1 MLGKL
6 IKHEFRATGRLMAP
20 LFGALLL
27 LAVFSRVTNQ
37 ILQQVPNP
45 TRVLYIVSVLL
56 AIVYV
61 LAGLG
66 VMVFSTVLMIKR
78 FHQNFLT
85 DEGYLMFTLPVS
97 VHSLLWSKL
106 ITAALFFLFTFAAEL
121 LALAIVIWQG
131 GVSAELYNNFI
142 SGLRELGSYYTGN
155 GIAIALEAFAMLF
168 VSLLVTCLLFYAPMS
183 IGYSFA
189 NHKGLLSVVFYFVI
203 QAVQQIFGVFTLA
216 GLADDSS
223 LLNHLLQNVFSG
235 GRMVVVSEARTPSP
249 SFSTVP
255 CSCPCSQILSS
266 ARSSIFSPTSCSANA
281 GTSSKRHSRPAAR
294 RLQAVFCVPVFCVP
308 EEKLKIILAFWR
320 ILWYYI

>member
-106 ITAALFFLFTFAAEL
+106 ITAALFFLFTFAEHEVGEKIEDRAEDK
-121 LALAIVIWQG
+121 ICEQG
-131 GVSAELYNNFI
+131 QEHGTVDKLGDGV
-142 SGLRELGSYYTGN
+142 R
-155 GIAIALEAFAMLF
+155 
-168 VSLLVTCLLFYAPMS
+168 SLT
-183 IGYSFA
+183 
-189 NHKGLLSVVFYFVI
+189 
-203 QAVQQIFGVFTLA
+203 
-216 GLADDSS
+216 DDPIDDD
-223 LLNHLLQNVFSG
+223 H
-235 GRMVVVSEARTPSP
+235 
-249 SFSTVP
+249 
-255 CSCPCSQILSS
+255 
-266 ARSSIFSPTSCSANA
+266 
-281 GTSSKRHSRPAAR
+281 AA
-294 RLQAVFCVPVFCVP
+294 A
-308 EEKLKIILAFWR
+308 
-320 ILWYYI
+320 

>member
-27 LAVFSRVTNQ
+27 LAVFARTTNQ
-37 ILQQVPNP
+37 VMQQVPT
-45 TRVLYIVSVLL
+45 TRVLYVISVLL
-56 AIVYV
+56 AITYV

-85 DEGYLMFTLPVS
+85 DEGYLMFTLPVG

-106 ITAALFFLFTFAAEL
+106 ITAALFSLFTFAAEL

-131 GVSAELYNNFI
+131 GASADVYNNFI

-155 GIAIALEAFAMLF
+155 GIAIALETFAMLF

-203 QAVQQIFGVFTLA
+203 QAVLQIFGVSMLA
-216 GLADDSS
+216 GVADDGS
-223 LLNHLLQNVFSG
+223 LLNRMLQNIYTG
-235 GRMVVVSEARTPSP
+235 GR
-249 SFSTVP
+249 TVIVNGVP
-255 CSCPCSQILSS
+255 HVAVQFFHGTMLLSLLAELVLGAILYFLTYFML
-266 ARSSIFSPTSCSANA
+266 R
-281 GTSSKRHSRPAAR
+281 RHRN
-294 RLQAVFCVPVFCVP
+294 LQ
-308 EEKLKIILAFWR
+308 
-320 ILWYYI
+320 

>member
-27 LAVFSRVTNQ
+27 LAVFSRVANQ

-85 DEGYLMFTLPVS
+85 DEGYLMFTLPVG

-155 GIAIALEAFAMLF
+155 GIAIALETFAMLF

-203 QAVQQIFGVFTLA
+203 QSVQQIFGVFTLA

-235 GRMVVVSEARTPSP
+235 GRMVVVSEAPHAVAQ
-249 SFSTVP
+249 FSTVP

-294 RLQAVFCVPVFCVP
+294 RLQAVFCVP

>member
-27 LAVFSRVTNQ
+27 LAVFSRVANQ

-85 DEGYLMFTLPVS
+85 DEGYLMFTLPTS

-106 ITAALFFLFTFAAEL
+106 ITAALFFIFTFLAD
-121 LALAIVIWQG
+121 ALAVAIVVWRG
-131 GVSAELYNNFI
+131 GTARDLFESIV
-142 SGLRELGSYYTGN
+142 GLFRELNSFYMAN
-155 GIAIALEAFAMLF
+155 GIALALEILALLL

-203 QAVQQIFGVFTLA
+203 QAVLQVFGVAVL
-216 GLADDSS
+216 
-223 LLNHLLQNVFSG
+223 SG
-235 GRMVVVSEARTPSP
+235 VVSDTAFHRLLTDAMDNLGRIDTPVTAMQAAHGTMLLAL
-249 SFSTVP
+249 FTELFLGA
-255 CSCPCSQILSS
+255 ILYFLTYFML
-266 ARSSIFSPTSCSANA
+266 RKHRN
-281 GTSSKRHSRPAAR
+281 
-294 RLQAVFCVPVFCVP
+294 LQ
-308 EEKLKIILAFWR
+308 
-320 ILWYYI
+320 

>member
-27 LAVFSRVTNQ
+27 LAVFSRVANQ

-85 DEGYLMFTLPVS
+85 DEGYLMFTLPVG

-235 GRMVVVSEARTPSP
+235 GRMVVVSEAPHAVAQ
-249 SFSTVP
+249 FSTVP

-281 GTSSKRHSRPAAR
+281 GTSSRRHNWPAAR
-294 RLQAVFCVPVFCVP
+294 RLQAVFCVP

-320 ILWYYI
+320 ILWYYS

>member
-27 LAVFSRVTNQ
+27 LAVFARTTNQ
-37 ILQQVPNP
+37 VMQQVPT
-45 TRVLYIVSVLL
+45 TRVLYVISVLL
-56 AIVYV
+56 AITYV

-121 LALAIVIWQG
+121 LAFAIVIWQG
-131 GVSAELYNNFI
+131 GASADVYNNFI
-142 SGLRELGSYYTGN
+142 SGLRELGSYYIGN
-155 GIAIALEAFAMLF
+155 GIAIALETFAMLF

-235 GRMVVVSEARTPSP
+235 GRMVIVNGVVSEAPHAVAQFFHGAMLLSLLADL
-249 SFSTVP
+249 VLGA
-255 CSCPCSQILSS
+255 ILYFLTYFML
-266 ARSSIFSPTSCSANA
+266 R
-281 GTSSKRHSRPAAR
+281 KRRN
-294 RLQAVFCVPVFCVP
+294 LQ
-308 EEKLKIILAFWR
+308 
-320 ILWYYI
+320 

>member
-27 LAVFSRVTNQ
+27 LAVFSRVANQ

-131 GVSAELYNNFI
+131 GVSAGVYNNFI

-155 GIAIALEAFAMLF
+155 GIAIALETFAMLF

-203 QAVQQIFGVFTLA
+203 QSVQQIFGVFTLA

-235 GRMVVVSEARTPSP
+235 GRMVVVSEAPHAVAQFVHGTMLLSLLADL
-249 SFSTVP
+249 VLGA
-255 CSCPCSQILSS
+255 ILYFLTYFML
-266 ARSSIFSPTSCSANA
+266 R
-281 GTSSKRHSRPAAR
+281 KRRN
-294 RLQAVFCVPVFCVP
+294 LQ
-308 EEKLKIILAFWR
+308 
-320 ILWYYI
+320 

>member
-27 LAVFSRVTNQ
+27 LAVFSRVANQ

-155 GIAIALEAFAMLF
+155 GIAIALETFAMLF

-235 GRMVVVSEARTPSP
+235 GRMVVVSEAPHAVAQ
-249 SFSTVP
+249 FSTVP

-294 RLQAVFCVPVFCVP
+294 RLQAVFCVP

-320 ILWYYI
+320 ILWYYS

>member
-27 LAVFSRVTNQ
+27 LAVFSRVANQ

-85 DEGYLMFTLPVS
+85 DEGYLMFTLPTS

-106 ITAALFFLFTFAAEL
+106 ITAALFFIFTFLAD
-121 LALAIVIWQG
+121 ALAVAIVVWRG
-131 GVSAELYNNFI
+131 GTARDLFESIV
-142 SGLRELGSYYTGN
+142 GLFRELNSFYMAN
-155 GIAIALEAFAMLF
+155 GIALALEILALLL

-203 QAVQQIFGVFTLA
+203 QAILQIFGVAVL
-216 GLADDSS
+216 
-223 LLNHLLQNVFSG
+223 SG
-235 GRMVVVSEARTPSP
+235 VVSDTVFHRLLTDAMDNLGRTD
-249 SFSTVP
+249 TAAAAM
-255 CSCPCSQILSS
+255 Q
-266 ARSSIFSPTSCSANA
+266 AAH
-281 GTSSKRHSRPAAR
+281 GTMLLALFTELFLGVLLYFLTYVMLRKHRN
-294 RLQAVFCVPVFCVP
+294 LQ
-308 EEKLKIILAFWR
+308 
-320 ILWYYI
+320 